1 MSNTRNR
8 TPSEYVGYGL
18 YLYFLGLS
26 LRNVVRAL
34 SFLHIVKRSHVAVWN
49 WIQKFRVQ
57 RMSSTGRKNI
67 QEYIVDETSI
77 KVGSDLVWLWVAIE
91 PGKGQF
97 LAQSISQERNMFVA
111 EHFLSG
117 IVRNYGM
124 HPVSTDGGTWY
135 PMACRFLK
143 LKHHVHSLWEKGM
156 IERKMQYLKDRTES
170 FDNYFPCQREKCTL
184 NHIKNWL
191 RLFVS
196 MHNKERINA

>member
-8 TPSEYVGYGL
+8 TPSEHIGYGL

-34 SFLHIVKRSHVAVWN
+34 SFLHIVKRSHVAIWN

-57 RMSSTGRKNI
+57 MTSSTGRTNI
-67 QEYIVDETSI
+67 QEFIVDETPV
-77 KVGSDLVWLWVAIE
+77 KAGSEFVWLWIAIE
-91 PGKGQF
+91 PEKGQI
-97 LAQSISQERNMFVA
+97 LAQSMSQERNMFVA
-111 EHFLSG
+111 EHFLSD
-117 IVRNYGM
+117 IVHNYGI

-143 LKHHVHSLWEKGM
+143 LKHHVHSLWEKSL

-170 FDNYFPCQREKCTL
+170 FDDYFPCQREKCEL

-191 RLFVS
+191 RLFVC
-196 MHNKERINA
+196 MHNKERINS